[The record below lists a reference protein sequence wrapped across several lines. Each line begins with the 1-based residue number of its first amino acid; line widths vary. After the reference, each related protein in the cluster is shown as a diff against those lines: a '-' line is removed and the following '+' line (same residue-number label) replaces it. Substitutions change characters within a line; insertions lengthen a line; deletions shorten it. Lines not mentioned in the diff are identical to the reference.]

1 MTTQVSV
8 ETLSTITYKQIPV
21 ITTELLAHLYGTE
34 AIRIRQNHH
43 ENKGRFIE
51 EKHFF
56 KLEGETLREFKHRV
70 AFNYSVK
77 IARNVRSLIL
87 WTERGAARHAKMLET
102 DQAWEVFEKLED
114 CYFSQG
120 KTAPTEQQPQI
131 QPQFTAEEIILLCYM
146 QLWMEKA
153 QDLSKHLYPII
164 KELNSSYTNKLYD
177 IAFETIYMVTKNRD
191 ALLREVTRLDM
202 SSSIIQRAMPMLK
215 SLRARQ
221 FEF

>member
-120 KTAPTEQQPQI
+120 KTTQTEQQPQI

-153 QDLSKHLYPII
+153 QDISKHLYP
-164 KELNSSYTNKLYD
+164 
-177 IAFETIYMVTKNRD
+177 
-191 ALLREVTRLDM
+191 
-202 SSSIIQRAMPMLK
+202 
-215 SLRARQ
+215 
-221 FEF
+221 

>member
-120 KTAPTEQQPQI
+120 KTTQTEQHPQI
-131 QPQFTAEEIILLCYM
+131 QPQFTDEEIILLCYM
-146 QLWMEKA
+146 LVWMEKA
-153 QDLSKHLYPII
+153 QQLSKQLYPVMR
-164 KELNSSYTNKLYD
+164 ELNSDYYGKLFDLAYETRHITNR
-177 IAFETIYMVTKNRD
+177 TRD
-191 ALLREVTRLDM
+191 TLLREAAKLDPANYM
-202 SSSIIQRAMPMLK
+202 VHRARSMLAQ
-215 SLRARQ
+215 LRARQ

>member
-1 MTTQVSV
+1 MTTQISV
-8 ETLSTITYKQIPV
+8 ETLAAITHNQTPV
-21 ITTELLAHLYGTE
+21 ITTELLAHLYG
-34 AIRIRQNHH
+34 ADVKNIQN
-43 ENKGRFIE
+43 NFARNVGRFQIG
-51 EKHFF
+51 KHFF
-56 KLEGETLREFKHRV
+56 KIEGEELRELKHRPSLSG
-70 AFNYSVK
+70 SVK

-146 QLWMEKA
+146 LVWMEKA
-153 QDLSKHLYPII
+153 QDLSKHLYPIM

-191 ALLREVTRLDM
+191 ALLREAARLDQ
-202 SSSIIQRAMPMLK
+202 STFVVKRAMPMLK

>member
-1 MTTQVSV
+1 M
-8 ETLSTITYKQIPV
+8 
-21 ITTELLAHLYGTE
+21 AHLYGTE

-102 DQAWEVFEKLED
+102 DQAWDVFEKLED
-114 CYFSQG
+114 CYFSQCEKNTG
-120 KTAPTEQQPQI
+120 KQEKKPNGLSAKETDS
-131 QPQFTAEEIILLCYM
+131 LVW
-146 QLWMEKA
+146 LWDYANRSQALFRE
-153 QDLSKHLYPII
+153 LYPALKLIQSGYSGICHDYGYEFSYII
-164 KELNSSYTNKLYD
+164 GRARGVLINHTRDIDIYEPDGPTNLLAWERLKNKEL
-177 IAFETIYMVTKNRD
+177 
-191 ALLREVTRLDM
+191 
-202 SSSIIQRAMPMLK
+202 PP
-215 SLRARQ
+215 SLHRY
-221 FEF
+221 

>member
-102 DQAWEVFEKLED
+102 DRAWEVFEKLED

-120 KTAPTEQQPQI
+120 KTTQTEQQSQI

-153 QDLSKHLYPII
+153 QQLSKQLYPVMR
-164 KELNSSYTNKLYD
+164 ELNSDYYGKLFDLAYETRHITNR
-177 IAFETIYMVTKNRD
+177 TRD
-191 ALLREVTRLDM
+191 TLLREAAKLDPANYTVH
-202 SSSIIQRAMPMLK
+202 RARSMLAQ
-215 SLRARQ
+215 LRARQ

>member
-1 MTTQVSV
+1 MTTQISV
-8 ETLSTITYKQIPV
+8 ETLSPITHNQIPV
-21 ITTELLAHLYGTE
+21 ITTELLAQLYGAE
-34 AIRIRQNHH
+34 VKNIQNNYARNA
-43 ENKGRFIE
+43 ERFIE
-51 EKHFF
+51 GKHFF
-56 KLEGETLREFKHRV
+56 KVAGDALKNLRV
-70 AFNYSVK
+70 ALNYSQNLQPSLRGLQISPK
-77 IARNVRSLIL
+77 ARSLIL

-153 QDLSKHLYPII
+153 QDLSKQLYPIM

-177 IAFETIYMVTKNRD
+177 IAFETIYMVTK
-191 ALLREVTRLDM
+191 
-202 SSSIIQRAMPMLK
+202 
-215 SLRARQ
+215 
-221 FEF
+221 